1 MSYGNANK
9 LPSDPEDQ
17 NDFRSETFATALEV
31 HASDYGN
38 SRKPHS
44 TQITDLVANLGHWD
58 DRNHSGKTSLAE
70 HVIAGMVA
78 YDDQTEGEGK
88 AFAGLLNPS
97 VFILTHKHKG
107 DTHREIHILTPTALA
122 RLQPILDSPE
132 RLAAEFRLPFEGKGR
147 DATSVTAEV
156 VTAEYL

>member
-1 MSYGNANK
+1 MTYGTASK

-17 NDFRSETFATALEV
+17 NDFRSETFAAALEG

-38 SRKPHS
+38 SRKPHA
-44 TQITDLVANLGHWD
+44 TQVTDLVANLGHWD

-70 HVIAGMVA
+70 HIIAGMTL
-78 YDDQTEGEGK
+78 YDDQTEGEGT
-88 AFAGLLNPS
+88 AFAGLLTPT

-107 DTHREIHILTPTALA
+107 DTHREIHILTPTSRA

-132 RLAAEFRLPFEGKGR
+132 KLAAEFRLPFEGKGR
-147 DATSVTAEV
+147 DATTVTAEL

>member
-1 MSYGNANK
+1 MSYGNQSK

-17 NDFRSETFATALEV
+17 NDFRSETFAVALEG
-31 HASDYGN
+31 HASDYGD

-44 TQITDLVANLGHWD
+44 TQVTDLVANLGHWD
-58 DRNHSGKTSLAE
+58 DRNHDGKATLAE
-70 HVIAGMVA
+70 SVIAGMVA

-88 AFAGLLNPS
+88 AFAGLLNPT

-122 RLQPILDSPE
+122 RLKPILDSPE
-132 RLAAEFRLPFEGKGR
+132 SLAAEFRLPYEAKGSSPTR
-147 DATSVTAEV
+147 VTAEL